1 MFRKIALA
9 VTIGVLACSHSVFA
23 QAQERITQ
31 PIIVNGQQA
40 QGVLVVQDGMIQS
53 QTCPA
58 PQQYIA
64 ADQSSSGWACF
75 EPSTGM
81 WLLHAKPPL
90 GAAGIYR
97 QPATIYVPAPA
108 YAYGYYPFAPGSDHY
123 SAVLP
128 VGAHRDCLRGSSRKY

>member
-58 PQQYIA
+58 PQQYVA

-75 EPSTGM
+75 EASTGM
-81 WLLHAKPPL
+81 WLLHAQPPL
-90 GAAGIYR
+90 GASAGPTIIYS
-97 QPATIYVPAPA
+97 QPAPIYSQPAPIYVPVPA
-108 YAYGYYPFAPGSDHY
+108 Y
-123 SAVLP
+123 
-128 VGAHRDCLRGSSRKY
+128 